1 MKWHTRLL
9 LVGAGLLLAAGCA
22 HTQLDA
28 GSVRDITRLAVV
40 VRAAAGPTVTV
51 ARSNSREGRA
61 FPDKSPAD
69 ADKALQEVLAKQV
82 SVFEIEERV
91 REALMAKL
99 PGSPPWSTAMSA
111 SQVATALQSFL
122 VVDHSQPI
130 DFDALRSAG
139 ADAVL
144 ELRVSDWGLTYSGK
158 SGLYLKGDGKLYRLP
173 GKSGIW
179 ADVYDVNLASDPES
193 DGVDVVAL
201 RNGGF
206 REAVIHLVG
215 KLADRLVPEL
225 AGKP

>member
-122 VVDHSQPI
+122 VVDHSIAILVVIRQRPLI
-130 DFDALRSAG
+130 QGALLVAAAG
-139 ADAVL
+139 VEFFLRQEEAVL
-144 ELRVSDWGLTYSGK
+144 AVQIADGAGWLRQQVECAGLG
-158 SGLYLKGDGKLYRLP
+158 
-173 GKSGIW
+173 
-179 ADVYDVNLASDPES
+179 
-193 DGVDVVAL
+193 
-201 RNGGF
+201 
-206 REAVIHLVG
+206 
-215 KLADRLVPEL
+215 
-225 AGKP
+225 